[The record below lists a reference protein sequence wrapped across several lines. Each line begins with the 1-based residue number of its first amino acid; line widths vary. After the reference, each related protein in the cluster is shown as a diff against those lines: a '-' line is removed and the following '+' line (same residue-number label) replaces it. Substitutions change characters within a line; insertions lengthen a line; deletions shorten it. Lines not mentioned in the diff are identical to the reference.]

1 MKSIYMTIVRELKLI
16 FRDGITLYLTISPAV
31 LALVFIFVFG
41 SVQNSSISLVV
52 HKALPQEM
60 TAKLEAVAYLEYSD
74 DLSQLKERVN
84 GADSIAGVYMQDGA
98 MKLLVEGNE
107 AQGFAES
114 RSSLVS
120 AALGADRIEYTS
132 ETIEGQGSLAY
143 TISMACVFLLALFI
157 GGATLGLSGVSE
169 RESGVIRA
177 VSISPMPLGG
187 YVISKIIPALLLG
200 TVGLSASA
208 VIIGHASALPQFLLL
223 ALCSVFVGGMII
235 FLMIAFAD
243 NQIAAVGVL
252 KIIMPLF
259 LAAGVSAVF
268 IPEKWLFLYYALPM
282 YWQYAAIDAIISGG
296 SPGLPLVMI
305 LATGFAWFL
314 VVMLI
319 FTKKIKMKAWR

>member
-1 MKSIYMTIVRELKLI
+1 MTIVRELKLI

-31 LALVFIFVFG
+31 LALVFIFAFG
-41 SVQNSSISLVV
+41 SVRNSSISLVV
-52 HKALPQEM
+52 DKGLPQKM
-60 TAKLEAVAYLEYSD
+60 MSKLETVADLEYAD
-74 DLSQLKERVN
+74 DFRQLKDRVN
-84 GADSIAGVYMQDGA
+84 GADSIAGVYMQDGVVR
-98 MKLLVEGNE
+98 LLVEGNE
-107 AQGFAES
+107 AQDFAES
-114 RSSLVS
+114 RRSLIS

-132 ETIEGQGSLAY
+132 ETVEGQSSLAY
-143 TISMACVFLLALFI
+143 TISRACIFLLALFI

-200 TVGLSASA
+200 MVGLSACA
-208 VIIGHASALPQFLLL
+208 LIIGHVSALPQFLLL
-223 ALCSVFVGGMII
+223 DLCSVFVGGMII

-259 LAAGVSAVF
+259 LVVGVSAVF

-282 YWQYAAIDAIISGG
+282 YWQYAVFDAIISGG
-296 SPGLPLVMI
+296 SSGLPLVMI
-305 LATGFAWFL
+305 LATGFVWFM